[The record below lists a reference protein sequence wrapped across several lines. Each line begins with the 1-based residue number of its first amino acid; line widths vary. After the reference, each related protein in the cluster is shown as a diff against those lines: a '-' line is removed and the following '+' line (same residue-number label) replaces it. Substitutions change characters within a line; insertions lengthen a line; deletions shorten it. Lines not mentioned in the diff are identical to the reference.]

1 MAPYSMDLR
10 QRVARAWDAGMDAE
24 TVAGKYDVSRAWVH
38 RLIQRRRET
47 GSLRSRKQQKFRH
60 RVLSSRE
67 EERLA
72 SLITAHPDATLTEL
86 RAALPTTVPQHAVAH
101 DRPLGIYAQQERYTP
116 TNSDDLMSRP
126 RGGSGGPGSH
136 CGTSASTSSWMNVG

>member
-47 GSLRSRKQQKFRH
+47 GSLAPRPQTKFR
-60 RVLSSRE
+60 RRALAE
-67 EERLA
+67 PDEQRLA
-72 SLITAHPDATLTEL
+72 LLIAARPDATLAEL
-86 RAALPTTVPQHAVAH
+86 RAALPTAAALSTLWRAIDRLQLTVKK
-101 DRPLGIYAQQERYTP
+101 
-116 TNSDDLMSRP
+116 N
-126 RGGSGGPGSH
+126 
-136 CGTSASTSSWMNVG
+136 GTRRRTATT